1 MDRMVRKME
10 KYKLTVKMPEAYR
23 KHLFIL
29 QGRMKKNSKDE
40 VIRELI
46 DKELYSLFSPSHN
59 GP

>member
-1 MDRMVRKME
+1 ME